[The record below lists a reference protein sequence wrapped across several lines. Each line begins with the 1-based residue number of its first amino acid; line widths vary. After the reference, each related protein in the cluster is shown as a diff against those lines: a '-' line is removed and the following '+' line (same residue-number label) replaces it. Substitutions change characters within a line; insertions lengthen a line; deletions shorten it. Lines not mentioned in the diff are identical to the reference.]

1 MHGEPMEP
9 GQVFRLR
16 LDVESWADR
25 DISALVARCRRVD
38 GKVHEVGARFLDGGD
53 GEEFLEAVRE
63 LGQLYR
69 HKRRARR

>member
-16 LDVESWADR
+16 LDVESWTDR
-25 DISALVARCRRVD
+25 DISALVARCRRVES
-38 GKVHEVGARFLDGGD
+38 KVYEIGARFLDGAR
-53 GEEFLEAVRE
+53 GEGFLEAVRE